1 MISYLASELV
11 YVPDEKGELT
21 ALDASSALDSAASQ
35 MPPGDYGAA
44 IGKMFLTLVALVLL
58 LVVTFWFVR
67 RLIQQRLQKGVGSQS
82 IQILEKRMIS
92 PKTMLYLI
100 EAEGKQ
106 ILIAESQLE
115 VKRLESFPA
124 SSPEENA

>member
-1 MISYLASELV
+1 MARDRKNVPHAGCARPSARCHFLV
-11 YVPDEKGELT
+11 RPPIDPAKT
-21 ALDASSALDSAASQ
+21 A
-35 MPPGDYGAA
+35 
-44 IGKMFLTLVALVLL
+44 K
-58 LVVTFWFVR
+58 R
-67 RLIQQRLQKGVGSQS
+67 VGSQS

-115 VKRLESFPA
+115 VKRLESFSA
-124 SSPEENA
+124 SSPQENA